1 MNMKQKI
8 LDYIKANPTVPAR
21 VVASKLGTKVQYV
34 HSVKYLEG
42 KKSKATRRKNARPP
56 EVPTFKRED
65 SELRD
70 LRIAVSQHAHI
81 VDRLKKE
88 IVELTTIIAYLE
100 HRCFKAEGPRG
111 PAI

>member
-8 LDYIKANPTVPAR
+8 LDYIKANPTVPAS

-42 KKSKATRRKNARPP
+42 KKKSKATRRKALISPLQVEAAQKTVN
-56 EVPTFKRED
+56 TLD
-65 SELRD
+65 QI
-70 LRIAVSQHAHI
+70 RISN
-81 VDRLKKE
+81 LEKE

-100 HRCFKAEGPRG
+100 HRCAKAESVRG
-111 PAI
+111 FAV